1 MSASFRGRHETEGYV
16 SERSSDGADSPA
28 SEADT
33 TPPNSHPM
41 EPIFHPR
48 GIAIVGVP
56 STPRDGGGMMGGFLG
71 SLLELGYEKSH
82 GLYPVNPKIDE
93 IEGLRCYPSLLDT
106 PDPVDHVISMV
117 PARVVPMLVD
127 QCIEKGV
134 RSLHLFTAGFA
145 ETGDPELVAQ
155 EAEFIKK
162 LTDAGIRAF
171 GPNCMGL
178 YVPAEQVAFMNGFPG
193 ERGNVFLLSQSG
205 ANAGDIIGGLSR
217 RGVRFSKGVSFGNGA
232 DVKAHHLLDYA
243 ATDPETEAVVGYME
257 GVQEGRLF
265 FEALKRCARIKP
277 TVILKGG
284 IHAAGA
290 RAANSH
296 TGSLAG
302 SIEIFEA
309 ACRQAGAMRAET
321 MDDLHDLL
329 VALTTSAKDVTGT
342 GVVLVSGGG
351 GYAVLASDAIA
362 SAGLDVP
369 QMPAATVQEL
379 REFIPVAGTSVNNPI
394 DTTVRGEEDLKRT
407 LRIVARA
414 EPADVVFT
422 NATDFKL
429 AFGPNDADE
438 LPRDE
443 RIEKAETEARRSAR
457 IIAELQAETGT
468 PFIAVAR
475 DRSSSDIA
483 GKANEA
489 YGIEAHRHGV
499 AMFPTAARAARALG
513 QILAWR
519 ERREGLPELF

>member
-1 MSASFRGRHETEGYV
+1 MS
-16 SERSSDGADSPA
+16 
-28 SEADT
+28 
-33 TPPNSHPM
+33 
-41 EPIFHPR
+41 
-48 GIAIVGVP
+48 
-56 STPRDGGGMMGGFLG
+56 GGFLG
-71 SLLELGYEKSH
+71 SLLELNYQENH

-134 RSLHLFTAGFA
+134 RSLHLFTAGFS

-155 EAEFIKK
+155 EAELIGK
-162 LTDAGIRAF
+162 LTDAGIRAI

-178 YVPAEQVAFMNGFPG
+178 YVPAERVAFMNGFPS
-193 ERGNVFLLSQSG
+193 EPGNVFLLSQSG
-205 ANAGDIIGGLSR
+205 ANAGDIIQGLSR

-243 ATDPETEAVVGYME
+243 ASDPQTEVVAAYME

-265 FEALKRCARIKP
+265 FEALKRCARVKP
-277 TVILKGG
+277 VVILKGG

-302 SIEIFEA
+302 SIQVFEA

-321 MDDLHDLL
+321 MDDLHDLI
-329 VALTTSAKDVTGT
+329 VALTTRASEVHGT

-369 QMPAATVQEL
+369 RMPPEAIEEL

-394 DTTVRGEEDLKRT
+394 DTNVRGEGDLKRT
-407 LRIVARA
+407 LRIVASSHV
-414 EPADVVFT
+414 ADVIFT
-422 NATDFKL
+422 NATDFT
-429 AFGPNDADE
+429 ASDGGRDDE
-438 LPRDE
+438 ELSRDE
-443 RIEKAETEARRSAR
+443 RIEKAEHASRHSSRVL
-457 IIAELQAETGT
+457 AELQEETGT
-468 PFIAVAR
+468 PFVAVAR
-475 DRSSSDIA
+475 ERSTSDIA
-483 GKANEA
+483 GRANEA
-489 YGIEAHRHGV
+489 YAIEAHAHGV
-499 AMFPTAARAARALG
+499 AMFPSAARAARTLG
-513 QILAWR
+513 QILTWR
-519 ERREGLPELF
+519 ARREGLPKLF